1 LKIKDFHS
9 VVEKYCFPIFLTF
22 SLICIIL
29 SIGNFD
35 RALAIQDKSTSGI
48 FSTNLILYPEIY
60 KNDIISFVTNIGY
73 LNPLVLAQV
82 FLKKNLN
89 IDPYYL
95 SYFFLVL
102 GNFLFIFGFFKL
114 TKYFAKENFLSCLI
128 ALISLGVVIVDNNIA
143 NFGPRTSFQ
152 TFPDINFYALGI
164 ICYLFFKL
172 LERNFIQAI
181 FLVEL
186 LIFFHLGHALLILP
200 IFYLTLICN
209 LIGHSISLEYFI
221 KTLSFSLLCILTIF
235 LIYFFNI
242 SVSDIAVSNNHIFS
256 FISGTVGGHIYPW
269 EYEKYPNI
277 LLNFFGVFIVF
288 TFFYKKINSLN
299 KEFWIL
305 FFSILSFV
313 CLYAISHFLILF
325 FEVKE
330 LIRFIQ
336 ILPMRS
342 SVYIQLLIFPVLIFY
357 ILSFLMPLKN
367 NWQLSCLLIFFILV
381 GSHKSFASWIIFDLN
396 YLNLSNF
403 VLIKI
408 ISAILISIFF
418 YFLYRKIS
426 DLNKYFL
433 PYFLTVIFS
442 CFIFLESFN
451 LFYGSNFSNKKDHEL
466 VQLLKWMNKETPSHS
481 RFITIEYDIQM
492 NGLSNRSTFRPF
504 PFIPEVYRV
513 QDLETEKFSDFVLDF
528 WNLEKLSERG
538 WFDNF
543 AKKEIYKKFSQINR
557 NDIEYLA
564 DISDSNF
571 LISKAKDLDFEVV
584 FFNET
589 YFVYLIN

>member
-1 LKIKDFHS
+1 MKIKKFHS
-9 VVEKYCFPIFLTF
+9 VLEKYSFPIFLAF

-35 RALAIQDKSTSGI
+35 RILAIQDKSTSGI

-73 LNPLVLAQV
+73 LNPLVLSQV
-82 FLKKNLN
+82 LFKKALN
-89 IDPYYL
+89 INPYYL
-95 SYFFLVL
+95 SYLFLVL
-102 GNFLFIFGFFKL
+102 GNLIFIFGFFKL
-114 TKYFAKENFLSCLI
+114 TKYFTKENFLSCLI
-128 ALISLGVVIVDNNIA
+128 TLISLGVVMLDNNIA

-152 TFPDINFYALGI
+152 IFPDINFYALGI

-200 IFYLTLICN
+200 IFYLTLISS
-209 LIGHSISLEYFI
+209 LIFNCISLECFL
-221 KTLSFSLLCILTIF
+221 KTLSVSLICILTIF
-235 LIYFFNI
+235 LIYFFNV
-242 SVSDIAVSNNHIFS
+242 SVSDIAVSNSHIFS

-277 LLNFFGVFIVF
+277 LINFFAVLLVF
-288 TFFYKKINSLN
+288 TFFYKKIKNLNS
-299 KEFWIL
+299 EFWIL
-305 FFSILSFV
+305 FFSISSLV
-313 CLYAISHFLILF
+313 CFYAISHFLILY
-325 FEVKE
+325 FEIE
-330 LIRFIQ
+330 EYIRFVQ

-357 ILSFLMPLKN
+357 ILNFLMTSKN
-367 NWQLSCLLIFFILV
+367 KWQLSCLIIFFVLI
-381 GSHKSFASWIIFDLN
+381 GSHKSFASWIIFDQN
-396 YLNLSNF
+396 YFKLSNF

-418 YFLYRKIS
+418 YFLYKKIS
-426 DLNKYFL
+426 DANKYFL
-433 PYFLTVIFS
+433 PYFLTVVFS

-451 LFYGSNFSNKKDHEL
+451 LFYGSNFLNKKDHQL
-466 VQLLKWMNKETPSHS
+466 VQLLKWMEKKTPSDS

-513 QDLETEKFSDFVLDF
+513 QDRETEKFSDFVLDF
-528 WNLEKLSERG
+528 WKLEKLSERG

-543 AKKEIYKKFSQINR
+543 AKKEIYKKFSQINK
-557 NDIEYLA
+557 NDINYLA
-564 DISDSNF
+564 EISDSNF
-571 LISKAKDLDFEVV
+571 LISKAKGLDFEVV